1 MAQKR
6 EPAGGKLAFSLHTGK
21 DQNVTRM
28 HFRFCQEGP
37 LPGRV
42 NALTG
47 HSGSGKSEALVR
59 LAMKAGAGPGRAR
72 PWSADLMD
80 PSFSRVMAVSHT
92 GLDRFPVKMNEKDG
106 PEYLYLGLRKEDE
119 QGGRNHKSSADIAQE
134 AAAAARSVSVN
145 LGHAALESAL
155 APLGEETSIRRTGF
169 DPGGVERPPDPGS
182 QIGLLSAA
190 QQLAVGTTLGMTAF
204 LRPGSLVLLDT
215 PEAHMH
221 PSLLAAFMQ
230 SVRWT
235 LEERRSYAIIATSSP
250 VALQEIPGR
259 CVQTLSRHGGRT
271 KVSGPAIET
280 FGEGAGLIMTQVLGL
295 ETGRSGYPE
304 ILREMAERNSDEE
317 IDAMFERGL
326 SAQARALVMAQTA
339 GRERGRE

>member
-6 EPAGGKLAFSLHTGK
+6 EPAGGKLAFSLNTGNGA
-21 DQNVTRM
+21 DTGRM
-28 HFRFCQEGP
+28 YFRFCQEGP
-37 LPGRV
+37 LPARV

-59 LAMKAGAGPGRAR
+59 LAANAGAGPVRAR

-92 GLDRFPVKMNEKDG
+92 GLDRFPMEMNEKDG
-106 PEYLYLGLRKEDE
+106 PEYLYLGMRKEDE
-119 QGGRNHKSSADIAQE
+119 QGRRGQKREAGIARE
-134 AAAAARSVSVN
+134 AREAARSVSVN

-169 DPGGVERPPDPGS
+169 DPRGVERPPDSGE
-182 QIGLLSAA
+182 QTGLLGTA
-190 QQLAVGTTLGMTAF
+190 QQLAVGTALRMAAF

-221 PSLLAAFMQ
+221 PSLLAAFMR
-230 SVRWT
+230 SVRWA

-250 VALQEIPGR
+250 VVLQEIPGR
-259 CVQTLSRHGGRT
+259 YVQALSRHGALT
-271 KVSGPAIET
+271 TVSGPAIET
-280 FGEGAGLIMTQVLGL
+280 FGESAGLITTHVLGL
-295 ETGRSGYPE
+295 DMGRSGYTE
-304 ILREMAERNSDEE
+304 TLREMAGQNSREE
-317 IDAMFERGL
+317 IDAMFEHGL
-326 SAQARALVMAQTA
+326 SSQARALVMQAA
-339 GRERGRE
+339 GREKGRE